1 MIEVVAGR
9 KLGGLKNT
17 RLENKKQEIR
27 EKQEIKLQMHTTSC
41 YFCLFLLQ
49 GLLFYYNNIVTW
61 LHLKI

>member
-41 YFCLFLLQ
+41 YFCLFLASRTFILLQ
-49 GLLFYYNNIVTW
+49 
-61 LHLKI
+61 